1 MTKKE
6 YKIIDSIQRAC
17 TEDWGLETDVLSTK
31 EHFGTEQDMELPGQW
46 VWVCRLKD
54 DTLAFI
60 DESEA
65 DATLTAD
72 NSVYLF
78 REVTKRV
85 YFIGNERMLIDHD
98 SNRLRFS

>member
-46 VWVCRLKD
+46 VWVCRLK
-54 DTLAFI
+54 
-60 DESEA
+60 
-65 DATLTAD
+65 
-72 NSVYLF
+72 
-78 REVTKRV
+78 VTHSLSSTNRKL
-85 YFIGNERMLIDHD
+85 MLP
-98 SNRLRFS
+98 

>member
-54 DTLAFI
+54 DTLALPISLAFI

-72 NSVYLF
+72 NSVYLLF
-78 REVTKRV
+78 KLGE
-85 YFIGNERMLIDHD
+85 
-98 SNRLRFS
+98 

>member
-46 VWVCRLKD
+46 V
-54 DTLAFI
+54 
-60 DESEA
+60 
-65 DATLTAD
+65 
-72 NSVYLF
+72 
-78 REVTKRV
+78 
-85 YFIGNERMLIDHD
+85 
-98 SNRLRFS
+98 